1 MPGFTIS
8 ARETSVLADIV
19 DLTRGPSEEPLGWLV
34 LERLQTLLHADFV
47 TFAILDSTLPRFECV
62 QIIDP
67 SGDLMYASETVTQ
80 AQANPFWARYWD
92 PDEGCSYADRSSNY
106 DWVRR
111 SSDVQSVG
119 RARARSAA
127 ADGGHDPA
135 NFMERMIQ
143 GCMPGRSAGH
153 YFRATAW
160 RDGSEF
166 TERDVFYL
174 TLLKPHLE
182 RAVWASVTSHQAA
195 PPLTRRQQEVMRM
208 VRAGLTNRQISRRL
222 GVSEGTV
229 HAHLTNVYERLG
241 VQSRTAA
248 VLKLFDSNG
257 TWPGASVSGV
267 V

>member
-92 PDEGCSYADRSSNY
+92 PDEGCSYADRSGNY

-111 SSDVQSVG
+111 SSDV
-119 RARARSAA
+119 
-127 ADGGHDPA
+127 
-135 NFMERMIQ
+135 
-143 GCMPGRSAGH
+143 H

>member
-19 DLTRGPSEEPLGWLV
+19 DVTRGPSEEPLGSPE
-34 LERLQTLLHADFV
+34 LERLQTLLHANFV
-47 TFAILDSTLPRFECV
+47 TFAILDSTLPRFECF
-62 QIIDP
+62 QGIDP

-92 PDEGCSYADRSSNY
+92 PDEGCSYADRSRNY

-119 RARARSAA
+119 RARARS
-127 ADGGHDPA
+127 HDPA
-135 NFMERMIQ
+135 NFMEGMIQ
-143 GCMPGRSAGH
+143 GCMPGTSAGH
-153 YFRATAW
+153 YFRVTAY
-160 RDGSEF
+160 RDGSDF

-182 RAVWASVTSHQAA
+182 RAVWASVRSHQAA